1 MENNTL
7 NKIREF
13 FAEPGHR
20 LMLYFSIPVI
30 IVAIIAIVA
39 IVTNTSESE
48 PKIRIDNFAKILPDV
63 PEYTRNRIEIRLYQ
77 KVERAGAQNIPTSGA
92 VIETDSVYSF
102 SLPTS
107 FVVGEFVVKIDSLDI
122 SYRVQYFYGQLENAN
137 EIEGETS
144 VSIYDMDDY
153 DYEKIEPIRYL
164 LPADFESDRYSL
176 NSTVSVKSKSGYAVI
191 VTLNPSKDA
200 YLNDSLD
207 SFKAGVTEKVRNFF
221 SHNELNLDDYE
232 IFYRYKVIR

>member
-1 MENNTL
+1 MTERL
-7 NKIREF
+7 DKIREF

-20 LMLYFSIPVI
+20 LAIYFVIPVI
-30 IVAIIAIVA
+30 VVAIIAVVA
-39 IVTNTSESE
+39 IVMNNSESK
-48 PKIRIDNFAKILPDV
+48 PKIRIDNFAKLLPDV
-63 PEYTRNRIEIRLYQ
+63 PESTRNRIEVLLYE
-77 KVERAGAQNIPTSGA
+77 KVEHSGASNIPTSGA
-92 VIETDSVYSF
+92 MIEADSIDSF
-102 SLPTS
+102 MLQTS
-107 FVVGEFVVKIDSLDI
+107 FTVGEFVVKIDPLDA

-137 EIEGETS
+137 ETEGEAS
-144 VSIYDMDDY
+144 VSIYNMDDY

-164 LPADFESDRYSL
+164 LPISFTSDRYSL

-221 SHNELNLDDYE
+221 SHNGLNLDDYE